1 MQLLRRVRC
10 YTSTAIRAWKEFSA
24 RDGDMRFLNNHR
36 DNKTRISLNKMRE
49 SFFNLAVLEE
59 KLVALDK
66 TCEESA
72 KIVSC

>member
-1 MQLLRRVRC
+1 
-10 YTSTAIRAWKEFSA
+10 
-24 RDGDMRFLNNHR
+24 MRFLHNHR

-49 SFFNLAVLEE
+49 SFFNLAILEE

>member
-1 MQLLRRVRC
+1 
-10 YTSTAIRAWKEFSA
+10 
-24 RDGDMRFLNNHR
+24 MRFLNNHR